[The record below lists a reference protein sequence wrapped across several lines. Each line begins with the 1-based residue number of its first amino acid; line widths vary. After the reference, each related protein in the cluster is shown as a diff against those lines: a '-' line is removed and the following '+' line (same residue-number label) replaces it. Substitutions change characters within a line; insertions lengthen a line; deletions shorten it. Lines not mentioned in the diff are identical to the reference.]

1 MARTGALLHEEAHA
15 SPSPEL
21 CDLLSNGFCVFR
33 SAIAPDQIQ
42 SLRLDLD
49 NYFAS
54 AGHYKYGGKC
64 AFRGMH
70 LLEPVAN
77 LLSSNSLLDIVST
90 CSHPD
95 AAVLT
100 GECDILVNTAGGW
113 HKDITK
119 DMGLGDI
126 YEDSDFRVF
135 KAAIY
140 LQDQAEGSREVF
152 KVKPG
157 SHRCADA
164 RGVPTTSVPVQAGD
178 VVVFDVRLDHA
189 GQLPTLGER
198 ALHKL
203 LGRAG
208 SWLRKDPERLYT
220 RVRSMLNAMR
230 RGRVDRMGVF
240 MTFGP
245 AVLQTFAYERAG
257 RKHHGPFP
265 AELATGVNER
275 LAARAIEII
284 GWNDP
289 RGAHIG

>member
-1 MARTGALLHEEAHA
+1 
-15 SPSPEL
+15 
-21 CDLLSNGFCVFR
+21 
-33 SAIAPDQIQ
+33 
-42 SLRLDLD
+42 
-49 NYFAS
+49 
-54 AGHYKYGGKC
+54 
-64 AFRGMH
+64 MH

-245 AVLQTFAYERAG
+245 AVLQTFAYEKAG